1 MLRTIWQNKSAQ
13 DWLLGIL
20 ALALFVMP
28 WIAGTGDHAA
38 SWSAWLG
45 AILLAYLAAASLF
58 EASLFQ
64 ISQWEEWVTTALGLW
79 LVFAPHLL
87 GFGTDFLIAWA
98 HRVIGLM
105 TIAVSLWAEWSF
117 RHPFDWQ
124 SSPLKVEHAHAS
136 PFAVF
141 ASQQPEATC

>member
-1 MLRTIWQNKSAQ
+1 MPRTIWQNKSAQ

-20 ALALFVMP
+20 ALALFITP

-98 HRVIGLM
+98 HRIIGLM

-117 RHPFDWQ
+117 RH
-124 SSPLKVEHAHAS
+124 SPV
-136 PFAVF
+136 
-141 ASQQPEATC
+141 ATKQ